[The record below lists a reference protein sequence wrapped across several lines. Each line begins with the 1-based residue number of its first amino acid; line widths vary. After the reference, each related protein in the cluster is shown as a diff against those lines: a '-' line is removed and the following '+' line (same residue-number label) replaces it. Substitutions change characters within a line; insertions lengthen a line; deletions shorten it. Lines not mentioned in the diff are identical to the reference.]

1 MVRAV
6 DNEAGTKWTT
16 TIGDSG
22 AGYFSVGYTV
32 TQVRRHSHSPTM

>member
-32 TQVRRHSHSPTM
+32 TQVRSSGDPV